1 MFARWWCV
9 LSLISSVLGMNQTRP
24 HIIFILADDLGWNDV
39 GFHGSDQ
46 VPTPN
51 IDALAYSGV
60 ILNNYYVLPVCT
72 PSRSALMTGR
82 HPVHTGMQ
90 HEVIFANEPW
100 GLPLEEKLLPQ
111 YLQELG
117 YVNRMVGKW
126 HLGHFR
132 ANYTPL
138 YRGFDSHYGYWGGH
152 QDYYDHTAQDSLRYW
167 GYDMR
172 RDMNVHWASYGR
184 YTTDLFSEEA
194 VRTILQHDEARPLFL
209 YLAHLA
215 THSANPYRPLQAP
228 ADVVNKFSYIADE
241 QRRIFAGMLSKL
253 DQCIGDVVAALEL
266 RGMLNNSIIIFSTDN
281 GGPAA
286 GFNLNAAS
294 NWPLRGVKD
303 TLWEGGVRGV
313 GLVWSPLIRSAPRVA
328 THLMH
333 IQDWLPSLLHAV
345 NATVPSHLDGQDV
358 WTNILTGSP
367 PPYDELLLNI
377 DNQRD
382 IAALRKGDW
391 KLVKGRTWD
400 GQWDGWY
407 GPSGRKPGYRY
418 NVTLVYNSVAG
429 KALVSTGAPLPLNP
443 EDALRT
449 RAAANVSCGS
459 HNANSSCAGP
469 NSVCLFNLMQDPC
482 ELDNLSNKY
491 PLRVAALQRLLDRY
505 NATVVPPLNKEA
517 DPRSNPKYWNY
528 TWTNWMDQI

>member
-1 MFARWWCV
+1 MFTRWWCA
-9 LSLISSVLGMNQTRP
+9 LLLFSSVLATNQTRP

-60 ILNNYYVLPVCT
+60 ILNNYYVLPVCS

-82 HPVHTGMQ
+82 HPIHTGMQ
-90 HEVIFANEPW
+90 HSVIFANEPW
-100 GLPLEEKLLPQ
+100 GLPLEEKLLPE
-111 YLQELG
+111 YLQELS

-138 YRGFDSHYGYWGGH
+138 HRGFESHYGYWGGH

-172 RDMNVHWASYGR
+172 RGMEVHWESYGY
-184 YTTDLFSEEA
+184 YTTDLFSREA
-194 VRTILQHDEARPLFL
+194 VRTIMHHDKARSLFL

-228 ADVVNKFSYIADE
+228 AETVNKFSYIADK
-241 QRRIFAGMLSKL
+241 QRRTFAGMLSKL
-253 DQCIGDVVAALEL
+253 DQCVGDVVAALGE

-313 GLVWSPLIRSAPRVA
+313 GLVWSPLIPEAPRVA
-328 THLMH
+328 NHLMH

-345 NATVPSHLDGQDV
+345 NASVPSHLDGHDV
-358 WTNILTGSP
+358 WTNILSESSSS
-367 PPYDELLLNI
+367 YDQLLLNI
-377 DNQRD
+377 DNERG
-382 IAALRKGDW
+382 IAALRKGDF

-407 GPSGRKPGYRY
+407 GPSGRKPAYRY
-418 NVTLVYNSVAG
+418 NVTLVYDSPAG
-429 KALVSTGAPLPLNP
+429 RAIAKTSSPLPSNP
-443 EDALRT
+443 DDVLRL
-449 RAAANVSCGS
+449 RAAASVSCDS
-459 HNANSSCAGP
+459 DIKPTCAGP
-469 NSVCLFNLMQDPC
+469 SPVCLFNVRRDPC
-482 ELDNLSNKY
+482 ELDNLSDKY
-491 PLRVAALQRLLDRY
+491 PLLVVALQELLDQY
-505 NATVVPPLNKEA
+505 NATVVKPLNKTA

-528 TWTNWMDQI
+528 TWTNWMDKI